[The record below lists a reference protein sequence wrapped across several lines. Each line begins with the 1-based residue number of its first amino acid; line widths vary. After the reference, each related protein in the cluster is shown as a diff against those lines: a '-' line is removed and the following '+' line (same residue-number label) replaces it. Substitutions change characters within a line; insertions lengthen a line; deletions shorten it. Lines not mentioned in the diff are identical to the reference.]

1 MELNKKGMTLVEII
15 ISIALI
21 SIVLI
26 FLFSLLVDVK
36 DMNDEASIN
45 SDYLINKA
53 LMLKNIEEDL
63 DKATTELKINTCN
76 IHTFYTTY
84 PDEEAFESGIP
95 DYFIKEDEN
104 INDNTTLNIVKKR
117 LARECIKFTFDND
130 DSKAAY
136 LGIYYY
142 KNKDSYVIS
151 YIHGDTK
158 ATRLL
163 PEFEKYNVDTNG
175 NIKPGFEIKYSNSSD
190 YTTECKL
197 NGNDKCAFVTN
208 NTGKE
213 LIHGVTFNKIEIPI
227 IGSDGKDY
235 SILIS
240 YYKKGE

>member
-1 MELNKKGMTLVEII
+1 MKLNKKGMTLVEII

-63 DKATTELKINTCN
+63 DKATTKLKINTCEIGN
-76 IHTFYTTY
+76 FYTTY
-84 PDEEAFESGIP
+84 DT
-95 DYFIKEDEN
+95 YK
-104 INDNTTLNIVKKR
+104 NDLEVKQK
-117 LARECIKFTFDND
+117 ANECISFDFG
-130 DSKAAY
+130 DSKAY

-142 KNKDSYVIS
+142 KNKNSYVIS
-151 YIHGDTK
+151 YIHGNTK

-163 PEFEKYNVDTNG
+163 PEFEKYNVKDG
-175 NIKPGFEIKYSNSSD
+175 KIKDEFKIKYSNSD
-190 YTTECKL
+190 NTTDTTNVPITGEMRL
-197 NGNDKCAFVTN
+197 GNNIF
-208 NTGKE
+208 
-213 LIHGVTFNKIEIPI
+213 HKIEIPI

>member
-1 MELNKKGMTLVEII
+1 MKLNKKGITLVEII

-63 DKATTELKINTCN
+63 DETTNLKISTCEIN
-76 IHTFYTTY
+76 DFYTTY
-84 PDEEAFESGIP
+84 NTYKDSL
-95 DYFIKEDEN
+95 EDKQKAN
-104 INDNTTLNIVKKR
+104 
-117 LARECIKFTFDND
+117 ECIKFIFND
-130 DSKAAY
+130 DNSNVAH

-151 YIHGDTK
+151 YIHGNTK

-163 PEFEKYNVDTNG
+163 PEFDKYNVDESG
-175 NIKPGFEIKYSNSSD
+175 KIKNGFEIKYSNSS
-190 YTTECKL
+190 
-197 NGNDKCAFVTN
+197 GITN
-208 NTGKE
+208 E
-213 LIHGVTFNKIEIPI
+213 LITSEKTLNKNIFHKIEIPI

-235 SILIS
+235 SIIIS
-240 YYKKGE
+240 YY

>member
-1 MELNKKGMTLVEII
+1 MKLNKKGMTLVEII

-21 SIVLI
+21 SIVLV

-53 LMLKNIEEDL
+53 LILKNIEEDL
-63 DKATTELKINTCN
+63 DKANTKLKINTCE
-76 IHTFYTTY
+76 ISDFYTTY
-84 PDEEAFESGIP
+84 PTIETINGG
-95 DYFIKEDEN
+95 DYSYFQQSSDKSDS
-104 INDNTTLNIVKKR
+104 DVQKR
-117 LARECIKFTFDND
+117 LASECISFDFG
-130 DSKAAY
+130 DSKAY

-142 KNKDSYVIS
+142 KNKNSYVIS

-175 NIKPGFEIKYSNSSD
+175 NIKSGFEIKYSNSSG
-190 YTTECKL
+190 TTNEIITSEKIL
-197 NGNDKCAFVTN
+197 DKDIF
-208 NTGKE
+208 
-213 LIHGVTFNKIEIPI
+213 HKIEIPI

-240 YYKKGE
+240 YYKKS

>member
-1 MELNKKGMTLVEII
+1 MKLNKKGMTLVEII

-21 SIVLI
+21 SIVLV

-53 LMLKNIEEDL
+53 LILKNIEEDL
-63 DKATTELKINTCN
+63 YKTTTELKINTCEIGN
-76 IHTFYTTY
+76 FYTTY
-84 PDEEAFESGIP
+84 DT
-95 DYFIKEDEN
+95 YK
-104 INDNTTLNIVKKR
+104 NDLEVKQK
-117 LARECIKFTFDND
+117 ANECISFDFG
-130 DSKAAY
+130 DSKAY

-142 KNKDSYVIS
+142 KNKNSYVIS

-163 PEFEKYNVDTNG
+163 PEFEKYNVKDG
-175 NIKPGFEIKYSNSSD
+175 NIKSGFEIKYSNS
-190 YTTECKL
+190 
-197 NGNDKCAFVTN
+197 NGIINEIITSEKILDKNIF
-208 NTGKE
+208 
-213 LIHGVTFNKIEIPI
+213 HKIEIPI

-240 YYKKGE
+240 YYKKS

>member
-1 MELNKKGMTLVEII
+1 MKLNKKGITLVEII

-53 LMLKNIEEDL
+53 LILKNIEEDL
-63 DKATTELKINTCN
+63 DETTSLKISTCEIN
-76 IHTFYTTY
+76 DFYTTY
-84 PDEEAFESGIP
+84 NTYKDSL
-95 DYFIKEDEN
+95 ED
-104 INDNTTLNIVKKR
+104 KQK
-117 LARECIKFTFDND
+117 ASECIKFIFNYDN
-130 DSKAAY
+130 SNVAH

-151 YIHGDTK
+151 YIHGNTK

-163 PEFEKYNVDTNG
+163 PKFEKYNVDDSG
-175 NIKPGFEIKYSNSSD
+175 NIKSRFKIKYSNS
-190 YTTECKL
+190 
-197 NGNDKCAFVTN
+197 NGITKTYNEINVNAITLDKDIF
-208 NTGKE
+208 
-213 LIHGVTFNKIEIPI
+213 HKIEIPI

-235 SILIS
+235 SIIIS
-240 YYKKGE
+240 YYKKSE

>member
-1 MELNKKGMTLVEII
+1 MKLNKKGMTLVEII

-21 SIVLI
+21 SIVLV

-53 LMLKNIEEDL
+53 LILKNIEEDL
-63 DKATTELKINTCN
+63 EKATSELKINTCN
-76 IHTFYTTY
+76 IHTFYTNY

-104 INDNTTLNIVKKR
+104 INDNTTLNIVQKR
-117 LARECIKFTFDND
+117 LASECISFDFG
-130 DSKAAY
+130 DSKAY

-142 KNKDSYVIS
+142 KNKNSYVIS
-151 YIHGDTK
+151 YIHGNTK

-163 PEFEKYNVDTNG
+163 PEFEKYNVDKQNG
-175 NIKPGFEIKYSNSSD
+175 IIKSGFEIKYSNSS
-190 YTTECKL
+190 
-197 NGNDKCAFVTN
+197 GTN
-208 NTGKE
+208 NVQITGETKLE
-213 LIHGVTFNKIEIPI
+213 NDIFHKIEIPI

-240 YYKKGE
+240 YYKKSE

>member
-1 MELNKKGMTLVEII
+1 MKLNKKGMTLVEII

-21 SIVLI
+21 SIVLV

-53 LMLKNIEEDL
+53 LILKNIEEDL
-63 DKATTELKINTCN
+63 DKANTELKINTCE
-76 IHTFYTTY
+76 ISDFYTTY
-84 PDEEAFESGIP
+84 PTIETINGR
-95 DYFIKEDEN
+95 DYSYFQQSSDKSDS
-104 INDNTTLNIVKKR
+104 DVQKR
-117 LARECIKFTFDND
+117 LASECISFDFG
-130 DSKAAY
+130 DSKAY

-142 KNKDSYVIS
+142 KNKNSYVIS

-163 PEFEKYNVDTNG
+163 PEFEKYNVKDKK
-175 NIKPGFEIKYSNSSD
+175 IKGGFEIKYSNSSGITKT
-190 YTTECKL
+190 YNEINTTL
-197 NGNDKCAFVTN
+197 DKDIF
-208 NTGKE
+208 
-213 LIHGVTFNKIEIPI
+213 HKIEIPI

-240 YYKKGE
+240 YYKKS

>member
-63 DKATTELKINTCN
+63 DKATTKLKINTCEIGN
-76 IHTFYTTY
+76 FYTTY
-84 PDEEAFESGIP
+84 DT
-95 DYFIKEDEN
+95 YK
-104 INDNTTLNIVKKR
+104 NDLEVKQK
-117 LARECIKFTFDND
+117 ANECISFDFG
-130 DSKAAY
+130 DSKAY

-142 KNKDSYVIS
+142 KNKNSYVIS
-151 YIHGDTK
+151 YIHGNTK

-163 PEFEKYNVDTNG
+163 PEFEKYNVKDG
-175 NIKPGFEIKYSNSSD
+175 KIKDEFKIKYSNSD
-190 YTTECKL
+190 NTTDTTNVPITGEMRL
-197 NGNDKCAFVTN
+197 GNNIF
-208 NTGKE
+208 
-213 LIHGVTFNKIEIPI
+213 HKIEIPI

>member
-1 MELNKKGMTLVEII
+1 MKLNKKGMTLVEII

-21 SIVLI
+21 SIVLV

-53 LMLKNIEEDL
+53 LILKNIEEDL
-63 DKATTELKINTCN
+63 DGSDSLTLNTCAIN
-76 IHTFYTTY
+76 AFYTTY
-84 PDEEAFESGIP
+84 DTYK
-95 DYFIKEDEN
+95 DDLED
-104 INDNTTLNIVKKR
+104 KQK
-117 LARECIKFTFDND
+117 ASECISFDFG
-130 DSKAAY
+130 DSKAY

-142 KNKDSYVIS
+142 KNKNSYVIS

-163 PEFEKYNVDTNG
+163 PEFEKYNVDDSG
-175 NIKPGFEIKYSNSSD
+175 NIKSGFEIKYSNSSGITKTYNEINAIPLYKD
-190 YTTECKL
+190 I
-197 NGNDKCAFVTN
+197 F
-208 NTGKE
+208 
-213 LIHGVTFNKIEIPI
+213 HKIEIPI

-240 YYKKGE
+240 YYKKS

>member
-1 MELNKKGMTLVEII
+1 MKLNKKGMTLVEII

-53 LMLKNIEEDL
+53 LILKNIEEDL
-63 DKATTELKINTCN
+63 DGSDSLTLNTCTIN
-76 IHTFYTTY
+76 DFYTTY
-84 PDEEAFESGIP
+84 PEMAEVDESNT
-95 DYFIKEDEN
+95 YFKQDDEDIN
-104 INDNTTLNIVKKR
+104 IIKKR
-117 LARECIKFTFDND
+117 LASECISFDFGNSD
-130 DSKAAY
+130 VAH

-151 YIHGDTK
+151 YIHGNTK

-163 PEFEKYNVDTNG
+163 PEFDKYNVDSAG
-175 NIKPGFEIKYSNSSD
+175 NIRTGFKIKYSNSDQTS
-190 YTTECKL
+190 ECILNSGNNKL
-197 NGNDKCAFVTN
+197 TDDEENIKCTFASKTLVD
-208 NTGKE
+208 GKF
-213 LIHGVTFNKIEIPI
+213 HKIEIPI

-240 YYKKGE
+240 YYKKS

>member
-1 MELNKKGMTLVEII
+1 MKLNKKGITLVEII

-76 IHTFYTTY
+76 IRTFYTSY

-130 DSKAAY
+130 DSKVAY

-163 PEFEKYNVDTNG
+163 PEFEKYNVKDG
-175 NIKPGFEIKYSNSSD
+175 KIKDEFKIKYSNSD
-190 YTTECKL
+190 NTTDTTNVPITGEMRL
-197 NGNDKCAFVTN
+197 GNNIF
-208 NTGKE
+208 
-213 LIHGVTFNKIEIPI
+213 HKIEIPI

-240 YYKKGE
+240 YYKKS

>member
-1 MELNKKGMTLVEII
+1 MKLNKKGMTLVEII

-63 DKATTELKINTCN
+63 DKATTKLKINTCEIGN
-76 IHTFYTTY
+76 FYTTY
-84 PDEEAFESGIP
+84 DT
-95 DYFIKEDEN
+95 YK
-104 INDNTTLNIVKKR
+104 NDLEVKQK
-117 LARECIKFTFDND
+117 ANECISFDFG
-130 DSKAAY
+130 DSKAY

-142 KNKDSYVIS
+142 KNKNSYVIS
-151 YIHGDTK
+151 YIHGNTK

-163 PEFEKYNVDTNG
+163 PEFEKYNVKDG
-175 NIKPGFEIKYSNSSD
+175 KIKDEFKIKYSNSD
-190 YTTECKL
+190 NTTDTTNVPITGEMRL
-197 NGNDKCAFVTN
+197 GNNIF
-208 NTGKE
+208 
-213 LIHGVTFNKIEIPI
+213 HKIEIPI

-240 YYKKGE
+240 YYKKSE

>member
-1 MELNKKGMTLVEII
+1 MKLNKKGMTLVEII

-53 LMLKNIEEDL
+53 LILKNIEEDL
-63 DKATTELKINTCN
+63 DGSDSLTLNTCTIN
-76 IHTFYTTY
+76 DFYTTY
-84 PDEEAFESGIP
+84 DTYKDDME
-95 DYFIKEDEN
+95 
-104 INDNTTLNIVKKR
+104 VKQK
-117 LARECIKFTFDND
+117 ASECIKFTFDND
-130 DSKAAY
+130 DSKVAY

-142 KNKDSYVIS
+142 KNKKSYVIS

-163 PEFEKYNVDTNG
+163 PEFEKYNVDDSG
-175 NIKPGFEIKYSNSSD
+175 NIKSGFEIKYSNSNG
-190 YTTECKL
+190 TTNEIITSEKIL
-197 NGNDKCAFVTN
+197 DKNIF
-208 NTGKE
+208 
-213 LIHGVTFNKIEIPI
+213 HKIEIPI

-240 YYKKGE
+240 YYKKS

>member
-21 SIVLI
+21 SIVLV

-53 LMLKNIEEDL
+53 LILKNIEEDL
-63 DKATTELKINTCN
+63 DKATSELKINTCTIN
-76 IHTFYTTY
+76 NFYTTY
-84 PDEEAFESGIP
+84 DTYKN
-95 DYFIKEDEN
+95 DLED
-104 INDNTTLNIVKKR
+104 KQK
-117 LARECIKFTFDND
+117 ASECIKFTFDND
-130 DSKAAY
+130 DSKVAY

-142 KNKDSYVIS
+142 KNKNSYVIS

-163 PEFEKYNVDTNG
+163 PEFEKYNVDDSG
-175 NIKPGFEIKYSNSSD
+175 NIKSGFEIKYSN
-190 YTTECKL
+190 L
-197 NGNDKCAFVTN
+197 NGKTWTYNEINAITLDKDIF
-208 NTGKE
+208 
-213 LIHGVTFNKIEIPI
+213 HKIEIPI

-240 YYKKGE
+240 YYKKS

>member
-1 MELNKKGMTLVEII
+1 MKLNKKGMTLVEII

-21 SIVLI
+21 SIVLV

-53 LMLKNIEEDL
+53 LILKNIEEDL
-63 DKATTELKINTCN
+63 DGADSLTLNTCEIN
-76 IHTFYTTY
+76 DFYTTY
-84 PDEEAFESGIP
+84 DT
-95 DYFIKEDEN
+95 YK
-104 INDNTTLNIVKKR
+104 NDLEVKQK
-117 LARECIKFTFDND
+117 ANECISFDF
-130 DSKAAY
+130 KANKAY

-142 KNKDSYVIS
+142 KNKNSYVIS

-163 PEFEKYNVDTNG
+163 PEFEKYNVDKDNG
-175 NIKPGFEIKYSNSSD
+175 IIKSGFEIKYSNSNG
-190 YTTECKL
+190 TTNEIITSEKIL
-197 NGNDKCAFVTN
+197 DKNIF
-208 NTGKE
+208 
-213 LIHGVTFNKIEIPI
+213 HKIEIPI

-240 YYKKGE
+240 YYKKS

>member
-1 MELNKKGMTLVEII
+1 MKLNKKGMTLVEII

-21 SIVLI
+21 SIVLV

-53 LMLKNIEEDL
+53 LILKNIEEDL
-63 DKATTELKINTCN
+63 YKTTTELKINTCEIGN
-76 IHTFYTTY
+76 FYTTY
-84 PDEEAFESGIP
+84 DT
-95 DYFIKEDEN
+95 YK
-104 INDNTTLNIVKKR
+104 NDIEVKQK
-117 LARECIKFTFDND
+117 ANECISFDFG
-130 DSKAAY
+130 DSKAY

-142 KNKDSYVIS
+142 KNKNSYVIS

-163 PEFEKYNVDTNG
+163 PEFEKYNVKDG
-175 NIKPGFEIKYSNSSD
+175 NIKSGFEIKYSNS
-190 YTTECKL
+190 
-197 NGNDKCAFVTN
+197 NGIINEIITSEKILDKNIF
-208 NTGKE
+208 
-213 LIHGVTFNKIEIPI
+213 HKIEIPI

-240 YYKKGE
+240 YYKKS

>member
-1 MELNKKGMTLVEII
+1 MKLNKKGITLVEII

-53 LMLKNIEEDL
+53 LILKNIEEDL
-63 DKATTELKINTCN
+63 DKADSLKLNACEIND
-76 IHTFYTTY
+76 FYTTY
-84 PDEEAFESGIP
+84 PKKINITSMTPYFVKEAN
-95 DYFIKEDEN
+95 EDAN
-104 INDNTTLNIVKKR
+104 VIKKR
-117 LARECIKFTFDND
+117 QANECIRFDFGNSD
-130 DSKAAY
+130 IAY

-151 YIHGDTK
+151 YIHGNTK

-163 PEFEKYNVDTNG
+163 PEFEKYNVDNSG
-175 NIKPGFEIKYSNSSD
+175 NIKSGFEIKYSNSNG
-190 YTTECKL
+190 TTNEKITSEKIL
-197 NGNDKCAFVTN
+197 DKNIF
-208 NTGKE
+208 
-213 LIHGVTFNKIEIPI
+213 HKIEIPI

-240 YYKKGE
+240 YYKKS

>member
-1 MELNKKGMTLVEII
+1 MKLNKKGITLVEII

-63 DKATTELKINTCN
+63 DETTNLKISTCEIN
-76 IHTFYTTY
+76 DFYTTY
-84 PDEEAFESGIP
+84 NTYKDSL
-95 DYFIKEDEN
+95 EDKQKAN
-104 INDNTTLNIVKKR
+104 
-117 LARECIKFTFDND
+117 ECIKFIFND
-130 DSKAAY
+130 DNSNVAH

-151 YIHGDTK
+151 YIHGNTK

-163 PEFEKYNVDTNG
+163 PEFDKYNVDESG
-175 NIKPGFEIKYSNSSD
+175 KIKNGFEIKYSNSS
-190 YTTECKL
+190 
-197 NGNDKCAFVTN
+197 GITN
-208 NTGKE
+208 E
-213 LIHGVTFNKIEIPI
+213 LITSEKTLNKNIFHKIEIPI

>member
-63 DKATTELKINTCN
+63 DKANTELKINTCEIN
-76 IHTFYTTY
+76 DFYTTY
-84 PDEEAFESGIP
+84 PTIETINGG
-95 DYFIKEDEN
+95 DYSYFQQSSDKSDS
-104 INDNTTLNIVKKR
+104 DVQKR
-117 LARECIKFTFDND
+117 LASECIKFTFDND
-130 DSKAAY
+130 DSKVAH

-142 KNKDSYVIS
+142 KNKNSYVIS
-151 YIHGDTK
+151 YIHGNTK

-163 PEFEKYNVDTNG
+163 PEFEKYNVKDG
-175 NIKPGFEIKYSNSSD
+175 KIKDEFKIKYSNSD
-190 YTTECKL
+190 NTTDTTNVPITGEMRL
-197 NGNDKCAFVTN
+197 GNNIF
-208 NTGKE
+208 
-213 LIHGVTFNKIEIPI
+213 HKIEIPI

-240 YYKKGE
+240 YYKKS

>member
-1 MELNKKGMTLVEII
+1 MKLNKKGMTLVEII

-21 SIVLI
+21 SIVLV

-53 LMLKNIEEDL
+53 LILKNIEEDL
-63 DKATTELKINTCN
+63 YKTTTELKINTCEIGN
-76 IHTFYTTY
+76 FYTTY
-84 PDEEAFESGIP
+84 DT
-95 DYFIKEDEN
+95 YK
-104 INDNTTLNIVKKR
+104 NDLEVKQK
-117 LARECIKFTFDND
+117 AYECISFDFG
-130 DSKAAY
+130 DSKAY

-142 KNKDSYVIS
+142 KNKNSYVIS

-163 PEFEKYNVDTNG
+163 PEFEKYNVDKDNG
-175 NIKPGFEIKYSNSSD
+175 IIKSGFEIKYSNSSG
-190 YTTECKL
+190 TTKL
-197 NGNDKCAFVTN
+197 YNEINAITLDKDIF
-208 NTGKE
+208 
-213 LIHGVTFNKIEIPI
+213 HKIEIPI

-240 YYKKGE
+240 YYKKS

>member
-1 MELNKKGMTLVEII
+1 MKLNKKGMTLVEII

-21 SIVLI
+21 SIVLV

-53 LMLKNIEEDL
+53 LILKNIEEDL
-63 DKATTELKINTCN
+63 DKATTELKINTCEIN
-76 IHTFYTTY
+76 DFYTTY
-84 PDEEAFESGIP
+84 PKIDTINEGNYSYFKQSDEDI
-95 DYFIKEDEN
+95 DI
-104 INDNTTLNIVKKR
+104 IKKR
-117 LARECIKFTFDND
+117 LASECIKFTFDND
-130 DSKAAY
+130 DSKVAY

-142 KNKDSYVIS
+142 KNKKSYVIS

-163 PEFEKYNVDTNG
+163 PEFEKYNVDDSG
-175 NIKPGFEIKYSNSSD
+175 NIKSGFEIKYSNSNG
-190 YTTECKL
+190 TTNEIITSEKIL
-197 NGNDKCAFVTN
+197 DKNIF
-208 NTGKE
+208 
-213 LIHGVTFNKIEIPI
+213 HKIEIPI

-240 YYKKGE
+240 YYKKS

>member
-1 MELNKKGMTLVEII
+1 MKLNKKGMTLVEII

-21 SIVLI
+21 SIVLV

-53 LMLKNIEEDL
+53 LILKNIEEDL
-63 DKATTELKINTCN
+63 DGSDSLTLNTCTIN
-76 IHTFYTTY
+76 DFYTTY
-84 PDEEAFESGIP
+84 DTYK
-95 DYFIKEDEN
+95 DDLED
-104 INDNTTLNIVKKR
+104 KQK
-117 LARECIKFTFDND
+117 ASECISFDFG
-130 DSKAAY
+130 DSKAY

-142 KNKDSYVIS
+142 KNKNSYVIS

-163 PEFEKYNVDTNG
+163 PEFEKYNVNDSG
-175 NIKPGFEIKYSNSSD
+175 NIKSGFEIKYSNSNG
-190 YTTECKL
+190 TTNEIITSEKIL
-197 NGNDKCAFVTN
+197 DK
-208 NTGKE
+208 NTF
-213 LIHGVTFNKIEIPI
+213 HKIEIPI

-240 YYKKGE
+240 YYKKS

>member
-1 MELNKKGMTLVEII
+1 MKLNKKGMTLVEII

-21 SIVLI
+21 SIVLV

-53 LMLKNIEEDL
+53 LILKNIEEDL
-63 DKATTELKINTCN
+63 DGTDSLTLNTCAIN
-76 IHTFYTTY
+76 DFYTTY
-84 PDEEAFESGIP
+84 NAYKD
-95 DYFIKEDEN
+95 DLED
-104 INDNTTLNIVKKR
+104 KQK
-117 LARECIKFTFDND
+117 ASECIKFTFDND
-130 DSKAAY
+130 DSKEAY

-151 YIHGDTK
+151 YIHGNTK

-163 PEFEKYNVDTNG
+163 PEFEKYNVDKQNG
-175 NIKPGFEIKYSNSSD
+175 IIKSGFEIKYSNSSEKNNVQI
-190 YTTECKL
+190 TGETKL
-197 NGNDKCAFVTN
+197 ENDIF
-208 NTGKE
+208 
-213 LIHGVTFNKIEIPI
+213 HKIEIPI

-240 YYKKGE
+240 YYKKN

>member
-1 MELNKKGMTLVEII
+1 MKLNKKGITLVEII

-21 SIVLI
+21 SIVLV

-53 LMLKNIEEDL
+53 LILKNIEEDL
-63 DKATTELKINTCN
+63 DETTSLKISTCEIN
-76 IHTFYTTY
+76 YFYKTY
-84 PDEEAFESGIP
+84 PTIEKINGG
-95 DYFIKEDEN
+95 DYSYFRQSSDKSDS
-104 INDNTTLNIVKKR
+104 DVQKR
-117 LARECIKFTFDND
+117 LASECIKFIFND
-130 DSKAAY
+130 DNSNVAH

-151 YIHGDTK
+151 YIHGNTK

-163 PEFEKYNVDTNG
+163 PEFEKYNVDKQNG
-175 NIKPGFEIKYSNSSD
+175 IIKSGFEIKYSNSSGKNNVQI
-190 YTTECKL
+190 TGETKL
-197 NGNDKCAFVTN
+197 ENDIF
-208 NTGKE
+208 
-213 LIHGVTFNKIEIPI
+213 HKIEIPI

-240 YYKKGE
+240 YYKKSE

>member
-1 MELNKKGMTLVEII
+1 MKLNKKGMTLVEII

-21 SIVLI
+21 SIVLV

-53 LMLKNIEEDL
+53 LILKNIEEDL
-63 DKATTELKINTCN
+63 DKATTELKINTCEIGN
-76 IHTFYTTY
+76 FYTTY
-84 PDEEAFESGIP
+84 DTYKN
-95 DYFIKEDEN
+95 DLED
-104 INDNTTLNIVKKR
+104 KQK
-117 LARECIKFTFDND
+117 ASECIKFTFDND
-130 DSKAAY
+130 DSKVAY

-163 PEFEKYNVDTNG
+163 PEFEKYNVDDSG
-175 NIKPGFEIKYSNSSD
+175 NIKSGFEIKYSNSND
-190 YTTECKL
+190 TTNEKITSEKIL
-197 NGNDKCAFVTN
+197 DKNIF
-208 NTGKE
+208 
-213 LIHGVTFNKIEIPI
+213 HKIEIPI

-240 YYKKGE
+240 YYKNN